1 MKKNYIF
8 RTILTIVITAIITF
22 SITYICIYAK
32 KGGSNLQSGS
42 AITSMYSDATNSKLK
57 VIKDKINSEYVG
69 NVDENTLQEYAIKG
83 YVAGLN
89 DIYSEYFTKDEMTDF
104 SNETIGT
111 YVGIG
116 VTMTKD
122 SEKNQIVV
130 YGVTPNSPAEE
141 AGIKV
146 NDVIIKVDGND
157 CTGDDFET
165 IPNKILGQEGTK
177 VSVTVLRD
185 GKELT
190 FDMKRRKIVNQT
202 ITSELL
208 ENNIGYI
215 YLSSFE
221 DNTYEQFKSAYDDL
235 ISKGAKSL
243 ILDLRNNGGG
253 IVKEATDIGDLFTDK
268 GKVLLIESDKDKKEI
283 KTYSKQDKTIN
294 MNVVLLV
301 NEYSASASEILA
313 GILKDDVENA
323 TIVGTKTYG
332 KGVIQSLYTLSDGS
346 GLKLT
351 TDEYFT
357 PNHNE
362 INKIG
367 ITPDEI
373 VEGYKFSGKLDK
385 ENDTQLKKAIELL
398 KQKN

>member
-1 MKKNYIF
+1 MKKNYVF
-8 RTILTIVITAIITF
+8 RTILTIIITAIITF

-42 AITSMYSDATNSKLK
+42 AITSMYSDVTNSKLK

-208 ENNIGYI
+208 DDNIGYI

>member
-1 MKKNYIF
+1 MKKNYVF
-8 RTILTIVITAIITF
+8 RTILTIIITAIITF

-69 NVDENTLQEYAIKG
+69 NVDENALQEYAIKG

-157 CTGDDFET
+157 CTGEDFET

-208 ENNIGYI
+208 DDNIGYI

-243 ILDLRNNGGG
+243 IVDLRNNGGG

>member
-1 MKKNYIF
+1 MKKNYVF

-32 KGGSNLQSGS
+32 KGGSNLQSSS

-69 NVDENTLQEYAIKG
+69 NVDENALQEYAIKG

-130 YGVTPNSPAEE
+130 YGVTTNSPAEE

-208 ENNIGYI
+208 DDNIGYI

>member
-42 AITSMYSDATNSKLK
+42 GITSMYSDATNSKLK

-208 ENNIGYI
+208 DDNIGYI

-221 DNTYEQFKSAYDDL
+221 DNSYEQFKSAYDDL

-243 ILDLRNNGGG
+243 IVDLRNNGGG

>member
-1 MKKNYIF
+1 MKKNYVF
-8 RTILTIVITAIITF
+8 RTILTIIITAIITF

-146 NDVIIKVDGND
+146 NDIIIKVDGND

-208 ENNIGYI
+208 DDNIGYI

>member
-8 RTILTIVITAIITF
+8 RTILTIIITAIVTF

-57 VIKDKINSEYVG
+57 IIKDKINSEYVG

-177 VSVTVLRD
+177 VSVTVLRE

-208 ENNIGYI
+208 DDNIGYI

-243 ILDLRNNGGG
+243 IVDLRNNGGG

>member
-1 MKKNYIF
+1 MKKNYVF
-8 RTILTIVITAIITF
+8 RTILTIIITAIITF

-32 KGGSNLQSGS
+32 KGGSNFQSGS
-42 AITSMYSDATNSKLK
+42 ANTSMYSDATNSKLK

-208 ENNIGYI
+208 DDNIGYI

-221 DNTYEQFKSAYDDL
+221 DNSYEQFKSAYDDL

-243 ILDLRNNGGG
+243 IVDLRNNGGG

>member
-8 RTILTIVITAIITF
+8 RTILTIIITAIVTF

-177 VSVTVLRD
+177 VSVTVLRE

-208 ENNIGYI
+208 DDNIGYI

-243 ILDLRNNGGG
+243 IVDLRNNGGG

>member
-83 YVAGLN
+83 YVTGLN

-146 NDVIIKVDGND
+146 DDVIIKVDGND

-208 ENNIGYI
+208 DDNIGYI

-243 ILDLRNNGGG
+243 IVDLRNNGGG

-268 GKVLLIESDKDKKEI
+268 GKVLLIESDKEKKEI

-313 GILKDDVENA
+313 GILKDDVDNA

>member
-42 AITSMYSDATNSKLK
+42 AITSMYSDAINSKLK
-57 VIKDKINSEYVG
+57 IIKDKINSEYVG

-208 ENNIGYI
+208 DDNIGYI

-221 DNTYEQFKSAYDDL
+221 DNTFEQFKSAYDDL

>member
-1 MKKNYIF
+1 MKKNYVF
-8 RTILTIVITAIITF
+8 RTILTIIITAIITF

-69 NVDENTLQEYAIKG
+69 NVDENALQEYAIKG

-157 CTGDDFET
+157 CTGEDFET

-208 ENNIGYI
+208 DDNIGYI

>member
-69 NVDENTLQEYAIKG
+69 NVDENALQEYAIKG

-208 ENNIGYI
+208 DDNIGYI

>member
-8 RTILTIVITAIITF
+8 RTILTIIITAVITF

-42 AITSMYSDATNSKLK
+42 AVSSMYSDATSSKLK
-57 VIKDKINSEYVG
+57 VIRDKINSEYVG
-69 NVDENTLQEYAIKG
+69 NVDENNLQEYAIKG

-89 DIYSEYFTKDEMTDF
+89 DVYSEYFTKDEMTEY

-116 VTMTKD
+116 VIMTKD
-122 SEKNQIVV
+122 KEKNQIVV

-146 NDVIIKVDGND
+146 GDVIIKVDGNE

-165 IPNKILGQEGTK
+165 IPNKILGKEDTK

-185 GKELT
+185 GQELT
-190 FDMKRRKIVNQT
+190 FDMKRRKIINQT

-208 ENNIGYI
+208 DNNIGYI

-221 DNTYEQFKSAYDDL
+221 DNSYEQFKSAYDDL
-235 ISKGAKSL
+235 VSKGAKSL
-243 ILDLRNNGGG
+243 IVDLRNNGGG
-253 IVKEATDIGDLFTDK
+253 IVKEATDIGDLFTEK

-373 VEGYKFSGKLDK
+373 VDDYQFSGKLDK
-385 ENDTQLKKAIELL
+385 ENDSQLKKAVEIL

>member
-1 MKKNYIF
+1 MKKNYVF
-8 RTILTIVITAIITF
+8 RTILTIIITAIITF

-69 NVDENTLQEYAIKG
+69 NVDENALQEYAIKG

-177 VSVTVLRD
+177 VSVTVLRE

-208 ENNIGYI
+208 DDNIGYI

-221 DNTYEQFKSAYDDL
+221 DNTYEQFKLAYDDL

-243 ILDLRNNGGG
+243 IVDLRNNGGG

>member
-1 MKKNYIF
+1 MKKNYVF
-8 RTILTIVITAIITF
+8 RTILTIIITAIITF

-69 NVDENTLQEYAIKG
+69 NVDENALQEYAIKG

-185 GKELT
+185 GKEMT

-208 ENNIGYI
+208 DDNIGYI

>member
-208 ENNIGYI
+208 DDNIGYI

-268 GKVLLIESDKDKKEI
+268 GKVLLIESDKEKKEI

>member
-1 MKKNYIF
+1 MKKNYIL
-8 RTILTIVITAIITF
+8 RTILTIIITAIITF

-146 NDVIIKVDGND
+146 NDIIIKVDGND

-208 ENNIGYI
+208 DDNIGYI

>member
-8 RTILTIVITAIITF
+8 RTILTIIITAIITF

-146 NDVIIKVDGND
+146 NDIIIKVDGND

-208 ENNIGYI
+208 DDNIGYI

-268 GKVLLIESDKDKKEI
+268 GKVLLIESDKEKKEI

>member
-1 MKKNYIF
+1 MKKNYVF
-8 RTILTIVITAIITF
+8 RTILTIIITAIITF

-130 YGVTPNSPAEE
+130 YGVTSNSPAEE

-208 ENNIGYI
+208 DDNIGYI

>member
-1 MKKNYIF
+1 MKKNYVF

-146 NDVIIKVDGND
+146 DDVIIKVDGND

-185 GKELT
+185 GKEIT

-208 ENNIGYI
+208 DDNIGYI

>member
-208 ENNIGYI
+208 DDNIGYI

>member
-1 MKKNYIF
+1 
-8 RTILTIVITAIITF
+8 
-22 SITYICIYAK
+22 
-32 KGGSNLQSGS
+32 
-42 AITSMYSDATNSKLK
+42 
-57 VIKDKINSEYVG
+57 
-69 NVDENTLQEYAIKG
+69 
-83 YVAGLN
+83 
-89 DIYSEYFTKDEMTDF
+89 
-104 SNETIGT
+104 
-111 YVGIG
+111 
-116 VTMTKD
+116 MTKD

-146 NDVIIKVDGND
+146 NDIIIKVDGND

-208 ENNIGYI
+208 DDNIGYI

-243 ILDLRNNGGG
+243 IVDLRNNGGG

-268 GKVLLIESDKDKKEI
+268 GKVLLIESDKEKKEI

>member
-69 NVDENTLQEYAIKG
+69 NVDENALQEYAIKG

-177 VSVTVLRD
+177 VSVTVLRE

-208 ENNIGYI
+208 DDNIGYI

>member
-1 MKKNYIF
+1 MKKNYVF
-8 RTILTIVITAIITF
+8 RTILTIIITAIITF

-146 NDVIIKVDGND
+146 DDVIIKVDGND

-208 ENNIGYI
+208 DDSIGYI

-243 ILDLRNNGGG
+243 IVDLRNNGGG

-268 GKVLLIESDKDKKEI
+268 GKVLLIESDKDKKET

>member
-57 VIKDKINSEYVG
+57 VIRDKINSEYVG

-208 ENNIGYI
+208 DDNIGYI

-243 ILDLRNNGGG
+243 IVDLRNNGGG

>member
-177 VSVTVLRD
+177 VSVTVLRE

-208 ENNIGYI
+208 DDNIGYI

-268 GKVLLIESDKDKKEI
+268 GKVLLIESDKEKKEI

>member
-1 MKKNYIF
+1 MKKSYVL
-8 RTILTIVITAIITF
+8 RTILTIIITAIVTF
-22 SITYICIYAK
+22 SVTYICIYAK
-32 KGGSNLQSGS
+32 KGESNLQSGS

-57 VIKDKINSEYVG
+57 VIRDKINSEYVG

-89 DIYSEYFTKDEMTDF
+89 DVYSEYFTKDEMTDY

-116 VTMTKD
+116 VIMTKD
-122 SEKNQIVV
+122 QEKNQIVV

-146 NDVIIKVDGND
+146 NDAIIKVDGND

-165 IPNKILGQEGTK
+165 IPNKILGKEGTK

-190 FDMKRRKIVNQT
+190 FEMKRRKIISQT
-202 ITSELL
+202 ITSEMLDD
-208 ENNIGYI
+208 NIGYI

-221 DNTYEQFKSAYDDL
+221 DNSYEQFKSAYDDL
-235 ISKGAKSL
+235 NSKGAKSL
-243 ILDLRNNGGG
+243 IVDLRNNGGG

-268 GKVLLIESDKDKKEI
+268 GKVLLIESDKNKNEI
-283 KTYSKQDKTIN
+283 KTYAKQDKTIN

-351 TDEYFT
+351 TDEYYT
-357 PNHNE
+357 PNHSE
-362 INKIG
+362 INKVG

>member
-1 MKKNYIF
+1 MKKNYIL
-8 RTILTIVITAIITF
+8 RTILTIIITAIITF

-57 VIKDKINSEYVG
+57 VIRDKINSEYVG
-69 NVDENTLQEYAIKG
+69 NVDENALQEYAIKG

-146 NDVIIKVDGND
+146 NDIIIKVDGND

-208 ENNIGYI
+208 DDNIGYI

>member
-1 MKKNYIF
+1 MKKNYVF
-8 RTILTIVITAIITF
+8 RTILTIIITAIITF

-208 ENNIGYI
+208 DDNIGYI

-268 GKVLLIESDKDKKEI
+268 GKVLLIESDKDKKET

>member
-146 NDVIIKVDGND
+146 NDIIIKVDGND

-208 ENNIGYI
+208 DDNIGYI

-243 ILDLRNNGGG
+243 IVDLRNNGGG

>member
-1 MKKNYIF
+1 MKKNYIL
-8 RTILTIVITAIITF
+8 RTILTIIITAIITF

-208 ENNIGYI
+208 DDNIGYI

>member
-8 RTILTIVITAIITF
+8 RTILTIIITAIVTF

-32 KGGSNLQSGS
+32 KGGSNLQSSS

-185 GKELT
+185 GKEIT

-208 ENNIGYI
+208 DDNIGYI

>member
-1 MKKNYIF
+1 MKKNYVF
-8 RTILTIVITAIITF
+8 RTILTIIITAIITF

-42 AITSMYSDATNSKLK
+42 GITSMYLDATNSKLK

-69 NVDENTLQEYAIKG
+69 NVDENALQEYAIKG

-146 NDVIIKVDGND
+146 NDIIIKVDGND

-208 ENNIGYI
+208 DDNIGYI

-243 ILDLRNNGGG
+243 IVDLRNNGGG

>member
-1 MKKNYIF
+1 MKKNYVF
-8 RTILTIVITAIITF
+8 RTILTIIITAIITF

-42 AITSMYSDATNSKLK
+42 GITSMYLDATNSKLK

-146 NDVIIKVDGND
+146 NDIIIKVDGND

-208 ENNIGYI
+208 DDNIGYI

-243 ILDLRNNGGG
+243 IVDLRNNGGG

>member
-8 RTILTIVITAIITF
+8 RTVLTIVITAIITF

-130 YGVTPNSPAEE
+130 YGVTSNSPAEE

-177 VSVTVLRD
+177 VSVTVLRE

-208 ENNIGYI
+208 DDNIGYI

>member
-1 MKKNYIF
+1 MQKK
-8 RTILTIVITAIITF
+8 
-22 SITYICIYAK
+22 
-32 KGGSNLQSGS
+32 
-42 AITSMYSDATNSKLK
+42 SMYSDATNSKLK

-69 NVDENTLQEYAIKG
+69 NVDENALQEYAIKG

-146 NDVIIKVDGND
+146 
-157 CTGDDFET
+157 
-165 IPNKILGQEGTK
+165 
-177 VSVTVLRD
+177 
-185 GKELT
+185 T

-208 ENNIGYI
+208 DDNIGYI

-243 ILDLRNNGGG
+243 IVDLRNNGGG

-357 PNHNE
+357 PNQLKLTTDEYFTPNHNE

>member
-1 MKKNYIF
+1 MKKNYVF
-8 RTILTIVITAIITF
+8 RTILTIIITAIITF

-69 NVDENTLQEYAIKG
+69 NVDENALQEYAIKG

-208 ENNIGYI
+208 DDNIGYI

>member
-1 MKKNYIF
+1 MKKNYVF
-8 RTILTIVITAIITF
+8 RTILTIIITAIITF

-146 NDVIIKVDGND
+146 NDIIIKVDGND

-208 ENNIGYI
+208 DDNIGYI

-268 GKVLLIESDKDKKEI
+268 GKVLLIESDKEKKEI

>member
-1 MKKNYIF
+1 MKKNYVF
-8 RTILTIVITAIITF
+8 RTILTIIITAIITF

-208 ENNIGYI
+208 DDNIGYI